1 MQENH
6 RVQDFKSLRREVKM
20 EKRDCFAYS
29 KENATKCNILIT
41 KNCAGCRLYKTRE
54 QYEEGLRKYP

>member
-1 MQENH
+1 
-6 RVQDFKSLRREVKM
+6 M

-41 KNCAGCRLYKTRE
+41 KNCVGCRFYKTRE
-54 QYEEGLRKYP
+54 QYEEGLKKYPRKEGVGE